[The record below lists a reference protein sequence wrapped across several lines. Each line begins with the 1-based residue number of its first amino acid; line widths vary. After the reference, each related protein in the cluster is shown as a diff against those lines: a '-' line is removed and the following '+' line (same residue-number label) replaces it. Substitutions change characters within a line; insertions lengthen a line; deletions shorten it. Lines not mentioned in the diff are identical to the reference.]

1 MGMLVINGAQ
11 LQCTFGAAPS
21 VFSPTPGSMVKA
33 SKMDVGT
40 IMDNVPMMNIKPFG
54 MCNSTTN
61 PSVISATAAAQGVH
75 TPMPCIPV
83 TASPWTPGSPTVM
96 VGKKPALTDSCKL
109 MCNWGGQISILPG
122 PPTAKAP

>member
-21 VFSPTPGSMVKA
+21 VFAPTPGSMVKA
-33 SKMDVGT
+33 SKMDAGT

-54 MCNSTTN
+54 VCSSMSN
-61 PSVISATAAAQGVH
+61 PQVASATAAAQGVL
-75 TPMPCIPV
+75 TPMPCVPV
-83 TASPWTPGSPTVM
+83 TSAPWAPGSPTVM

-109 MCNWGGQISILPG
+109 LCNWGGQISILPG